1 MAAFLLEAA
10 TNVSSEVGRFRLFL
24 LTRMHAEDLVPLT
37 GRMDELIKLQEYD
50 ALKASTSTSSSTSSK
65 AIDKQID
72 KSERKL
78 DERCLI

>member
-50 ALKASTSTSSSTSSK
+50 ALKASSSTSSK